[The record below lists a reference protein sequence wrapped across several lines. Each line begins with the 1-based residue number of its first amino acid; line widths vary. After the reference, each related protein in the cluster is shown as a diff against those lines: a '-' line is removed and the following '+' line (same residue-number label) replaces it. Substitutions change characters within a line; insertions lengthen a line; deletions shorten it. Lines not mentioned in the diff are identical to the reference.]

1 MARFVQFIF
10 LLLACGAISVA
21 AAADIVAPDTS
32 AEFSKNVTPLLQKY
46 CYQCH
51 GNGKHSGKIA
61 LDAFKTIADV
71 ETNRVTWESVLRT
84 VHSAEMPPPDDAK
97 RLPTL
102 AEREVITGWVEKEL
116 YHYDPAHPDPGK
128 VTLRRLNRAEYNATI
143 RDLVGVDFKP
153 AEDFPPDDSGYGFDN
168 IGDVLSLPPILLEKY
183 LAAADKILDQ
193 AIVTDPIKPMVRHI
207 PASTAQIGFNALG
220 DRGDGWVQLI
230 SLEED
235 DIAVPL
241 DVPAGDY
248 LVRIQAF
255 STKDGGALVGQGSE
269 NKVASTNDP
278 GPTKIAIM
286 LNDSFI
292 KDFEVTRDEQHPGIY
307 EARVGVPAGKNYFRA
322 SVRRKRGGS
331 TNELFMLNGRIGQQQ
346 PGIVLVK
353 WMEIEGPLPAAT
365 RRFLPDKLQVAGE
378 KNITPSGDLKL
389 LKNGEVATTID
400 LTNSSEV
407 ILRAQA
413 FAQQAGSET
422 TKMEFRIDGKPLKMF
437 DVIAPATMQPL
448 PSQRVFS
455 LTLLV
460 PQPFVYEIQTNLP
473 AGHHR
478 FSAAFVNNFSDPTN
492 KNPNLRVR
500 SLTIQNLEASILG
513 EPVLIPPM
521 PAPVRELFAKHP
533 APSAGTQADSAAT
546 EKSARAIVTD
556 FTHRAWRRP
565 VEPAEID
572 RLMKLYEMAREQG
585 DSFEAGVKLAMKA
598 ALVSPHF
605 IFIGD
610 LPKPSVAANAEQ
622 QPLDEIALASRLSY
636 FIWSSMPDDEL
647 LGLAERGQLRKNL
660 AAQVKRMLASPKAS
674 ALTKNFAGQWLQIRT
689 LGDFQ
694 PDKQMFP
701 DYDPALAAAMQ
712 RETELFFE
720 NVMRKDTSVFD
731 FLTGDYTFVNGR
743 LAKFYGLT
751 NSVIGEEFERVSLA
765 GTPRRGVLTQASVL
779 ALTSNPTRTS
789 PVKRGKWVLENLL
802 GTPPPPPPPDVP
814 NLDDKSRQL
823 TGTLRQQMEQHRAN
837 PVCAACHARMD
848 PIGFGLENF
857 NAIGA
862 WRDKEGTNSIDA
874 SGTLVSGDSF
884 TGASELAAVL
894 ADKHRDEFLNCLAD
908 KMLTYAL
915 GRGTE
920 FYDRPALEKIVSAMD
935 KHQDKF
941 SSLVLAVTDSFPF
954 QMRRG
959 APAQTASL
967 TPADGAP
974 SVLLSL
980 KIAST
985 LAQHRSNPTMP

>member
-1 MARFVQFIF
+1 MGLSVRLFF
-10 LLLACGAISVA
+10 LWLAGGAVRA
-21 AAADIVAPDTS
+21 AGAEIAPDNAT
-32 AEFSKNVTPLLQKY
+32 EFAKTVTPLLQTY
-46 CYQCH
+46 CYPCH
-51 GNGKHSGKIA
+51 GNGKHSGKLA
-61 LDAFKTIADV
+61 LDAYKTIADV
-71 ETNRVTWESVLRT
+71 ETNRVIWEDVLRN
-84 VHSAEMPPPDDAK
+84 VRSQDMPPADDTKLLPSLAK
-97 RLPTL
+97 R
-102 AEREVITGWVEKEL
+102 EIITGWIEKEL

-143 RDLVGVDFKP
+143 RDLVGVDFKA

-168 IGDVLSLPPILLEKY
+168 IGDVLSLPPMLFEKY
-183 LAAADKILDQ
+183 LAAADNILDQ
-193 AIVTDPIKPMVRHI
+193 AIVTDPIKPMIRHI

-255 STKDGGALVGQGSE
+255 STKDGGALAGQG
-269 NKVASTNDP
+269 NATRVVSTNEP

-286 LNDSFI
+286 LNDAFI
-292 KDFEVTRDEQHPGIY
+292 KDFVVTRDEQHPGIY

-322 SVRRKRGGS
+322 SVRRKRGGD
-331 TNELFMLNGRIGQQQ
+331 TNELFMMNGRVGQQQ

-365 RRFLPDKLQVAGE
+365 RRYLPDKLQVTGE
-378 KNITPSGDLKL
+378 KAVTPSGDIKL
-389 LKNGEVATTID
+389 LKNGEVTTAFD
-400 LTNSSEV
+400 LTNDSQV

-413 FAQQAGSET
+413 FAQQAGTET
-422 TKMEFRIDGKPLKMF
+422 TKMEFRVDGKPVKTF

-448 PSQRVFS
+448 PGQHVFS

-460 PQPFVYEIQTNLP
+460 PQPFVYEVHTNLP

-478 FSAAFVNNFSDPTN
+478 FAAAFINNFADPTN
-492 KNPNLRVR
+492 ANPNLRMR
-500 SLTIQNLEASILG
+500 SLTIQDLEASILG
-513 EPVLIPPM
+513 EPVIIPPL
-521 PAPVRELFAKHP
+521 PPPVRELFAKHP
-533 APSAGTQADSAAT
+533 VPTAGAHPAAAAI
-546 EKSARAIVTD
+546 EEAARAIVTD

-572 RLMKLYEMAREQG
+572 RLMKLYKMAREQG

-598 ALVSPHF
+598 VLVSPHF
-605 IFIGD
+605 LFIGD
-610 LPKPSVAANAEQ
+610 LPKPSVTARMGP

-660 AAQVKRMLASPKAS
+660 AAQVKRMLASPKSS
-674 ALTKNFAGQWLQIRT
+674 ALTENFAGQWLQIRT

-701 DYDPALAAAMQ
+701 DYDPALSAAMQ
-712 RETELFFE
+712 RETELFFD

-751 NSVIGEEFERVSLA
+751 NTVTGEEFERVSLA

-802 GTPPPPPPPDVP
+802 DTPPPPPPPDVP
-814 NLDDKSRQL
+814 NLDDKGRNL
-823 TGTLRQQMEQHRAN
+823 IGTLRQQMEQHRAN
-837 PVCAACHARMD
+837 PTCAACHARMD
-848 PIGFGLENF
+848 PIGFALENF
-857 NAIGA
+857 DAIGA

-884 TGASELAAVL
+884 NGASELAAVL
-894 ADKHRDEFLNCLAD
+894 ADKHRDEFLHCLAD

-920 FYDRPALEKIVSAMD
+920 IYDRPALDKIVETMD
-935 KHQDKF
+935 EHQDKF
-941 SSLVLAVTDSFPF
+941 SSLILAVTDSFPF

-959 APAQTASL
+959 TPAQTASP
-967 TPADGAP
+967 TPAGNA
-974 SVLLSL
+974 
-980 KIAST
+980 ASGLHSREIT
-985 LAQHRSNPTMP
+985 SMVQRESTSIMP